1 MTIHHSPEFQQ
12 SLVKKLLLSG
22 LSTRQFSE
30 QEGIPLSTLYG
41 WKKQLGPES
50 SESHAGSKN
59 AEEWSPAQKFATVL
73 ATAALGEL
81 ELGEYCR
88 SNGIY
93 AEQVKAWKA
102 ACVQGTMTNKEQK
115 RAALAEA
122 KSDKKRIRELER
134 ELRRKDKALAEAA
147 ALLILRKNLNALW
160 EQDGED

>member
-1 MTIHHSPEFQQ
+1 M
-12 SLVKKLLLSG
+12 
-22 LSTRQFSE
+22 
-30 QEGIPLSTLYG
+30 YG
-41 WKKQLGPES
+41 WKKQLGPEG
-50 SESHAGSKN
+50 SESHEDSIN
-59 AEEWSPAQKFATVL
+59 AEQWSPAQKFATVL

-115 RAALAEA
+115 RAALSEA

-147 ALLILRKNLNALW
+147 ALLILRKKLNALW